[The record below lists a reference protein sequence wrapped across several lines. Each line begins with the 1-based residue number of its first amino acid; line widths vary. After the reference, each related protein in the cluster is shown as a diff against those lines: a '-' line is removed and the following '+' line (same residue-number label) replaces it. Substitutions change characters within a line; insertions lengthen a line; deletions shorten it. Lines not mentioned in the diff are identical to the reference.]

1 MTYDDWD
8 ACLRGKGCD
17 GYLPDNQGWGFG
29 KRPVIRVSFHDA
41 QHYVAWLRRRTGKDY
56 RLPSEAEWEYA
67 ARAGTTTPFW
77 TGERLDS
84 NQANFHEH
92 ARSPET
98 ASRKGRYRGMTVE
111 VDEPPFTP
119 NAFGLFQTAGNVWEW
134 VGLLLGELPRSSDRR
149 DRLDTEPIA
158 RTAFCAAG
166 RGLRDH
172 APNDPPRASSEH
184 PTCNSIHSAL
194 CVLTNE
200 KDASRSTCA
209 SRI

>member
-1 MTYDDWD
+1 M
-8 ACLRGKGCD
+8 
-17 GYLPDNQGWGFG
+17 
-29 KRPVIRVSFHDA
+29 IRVSFHDA

-98 ASRKGRYRGMTVE
+98 ASRKGRYRGMTVA

-134 VGLLLGELPRSSDRR
+134 VEDCFSASYLGAPTDGTAWIRADCANRVLRGGSWSEGPRSQRSAARFIGTPDMQLDSFGTLCSDQRK
-149 DRLDTEPIA
+149 
-158 RTAFCAAG
+158 
-166 RGLRDH
+166 
-172 APNDPPRASSEH
+172 
-184 PTCNSIHSAL
+184 
-194 CVLTNE
+194 